1 MKKTQVALAA
11 LALVASTAAL
21 ANVTVY
27 GVVDAAV
34 ANANNGKGTYLD
46 GTGAWTAPTHLGFK
60 GSEDLGN
67 GMKANF
73 QLETGV
79 SMGNGAAVSGG
90 TGGGTAIANSF
101 GALFTRVSTVGLS
114 GDFGSLNIG
123 QQLSP
128 YIVTQVVGAGA
139 GMGPGN
145 YFVNRM
151 ILSGYGAAAVNV
163 SGATAGVLTS
173 GSPFNYDGFFIPNS
187 INYTSPSIAG
197 WTANVMTTLK
207 AGAKDGV
214 ISPST
219 ESDSYQAYT
228 LSGAIGPVGVGAGY
242 QTRKN
247 TSSGMSVYGSLPVT
261 SDLTLVAN
269 FTSEDARDAGGLKI
283 GSSSIFANYRLSDP
297 LSVQAAYARND
308 LATEG
313 TLTNLSLKYNLSK
326 RTHTYAIYA
335 RGTGGA
341 DASFANR
348 GAFTFNA
355 GGASTTNFTV
365 GVAHSF

>member
-27 GVVDAAV
+27 GAVDASI
-34 ANANNGKGTYLD
+34 ANANNGKGTYFD
-46 GTGAWTAPTHLGFK
+46 GTGAWTAPSHLGFK
-60 GSEDLGN
+60 GSEDLG
-67 GMKANF
+67 GGLKASF

-79 SMGNGAAVSGG
+79 SLNNGAAGSGG
-90 TGGGTAIANSF
+90 SASASSSTRAFGG
-101 GALFTRVSTVGLS
+101 LFTRVSTIGLS
-114 GDFGSLNIG
+114 GEFGSLTFG

-139 GMGPGN
+139 GMGPGQ

-163 SGATAGVLTS
+163 SGSSTNWQ
-173 GSPFNYDGFFIPNS
+173 FDGFFIPNA
-187 INYTSPSIAG
+187 INYTSPSVNG
-197 WTANVMTTLK
+197 WSVNVMTTTK
-207 AGAKDGV
+207 GGATDGL
-214 ISPST
+214 IST
-219 ESDSYQAYT
+219 QTGSDSYQAYT

-242 QTRKN
+242 HTRKD
-247 TSSGMSVYGSLPVT
+247 TSNGMSMYASLPLT
-261 SDLTLVAN
+261 SDLTVVAN
-269 FTSEDARDAGGLKI
+269 YTKEDATKAGSLEI
-283 GSSSIFANYRLSDP
+283 GSTSVFANYRLSDP

-308 LATEG
+308 LSTAG
-313 TLTNLSLKYNLSK
+313 TLTNLSVKYDLSK
-326 RTHTYAIYA
+326 RTSVYSIWG

-348 GAFTFNA
+348 GAFTYNA
-355 GGASTTNFTV
+355 GGASTTNVTV
-365 GVAHSF
+365 GISHSF